1 MEEKERDTYSL
12 DKVLKETFKLAIF
25 LTGESL
31 INEYISSI
39 MPTKSVTSGESGM
52 ARFKV
57 IVSDPETGAS
67 KAVEVEGTR
76 AVPLIGRRIG
86 ETIDGSVVGLS
97 GHKLQI
103 TGGSDKDGFPM
114 RPNIHGGVR
123 IRAILSGG
131 VGFHS
136 KRQGERRRK
145 TLRGNVI
152 TEEIVQINIKIVEKP
167 KKAKKP
173 KEAKKEEKE
182 PATKTEPSKLGG
194 ESSEEAAQAARS

>member
-1 MEEKERDTYSL
+1 
-12 DKVLKETFKLAIF
+12 
-25 LTGESL
+25 
-31 INEYISSI
+31 
-39 MPTKSVTSGESGM
+39 M

-57 IVSDPETGAS
+57 IVSDPETGVS

-76 AVPLIGRRIG
+76 AVPLIGKRIG

-97 GHKLQI
+97 GHKLQV

-123 IRAILSGG
+123 VRAILSGG

-152 TEEIVQINIKIVEKP
+152 TEEIVQINMKIVEKP
-167 KKAKKP
+167 KKAEKP
-173 KEAKKEEKE
+173 KEARKEVKE
-182 PATKTEPSKLGG
+182 AKIGG
-194 ESSEEAAQAARS
+194 EPSEEAAQAARS